1 MTLHIRFTPKI
12 LLEMVEAE
20 NHKLA
25 GIIDLTFTT
34 RYYKPVEF
42 LDNGVNYNKILVPG
56 HDVPKNK
63 IVRQ

>member
-1 MTLHIRFTPKI
+1 
-12 LLEMVEAE
+12 MVEAE

-42 LDNGVNYNKILVPG
+42 LDNGVNYKKILVPG